1 MLVHICCSVD
11 SHYFLQKLRNDYPN
25 EKLAG
30 FFYNPNIHPFSEYS
44 LRYNDVKRSCDLLDI
59 ELHQGEYNVES
70 WLGAI
75 KGLENEP
82 EKGERC
88 SVCFDYRFEESAKKA
103 KELNYNSFTST
114 LLMSPKKSLK
124 QLASAGEESANNH
137 NVDFIS
143 IDYRK
148 EGGTN
153 EQSLLAKK
161 DKLFKQDYCG
171 CVFALVKQREGQKK
185 LAYELMSPINQ
196 QIQPSST
203 EEKLALYDKRV
214 ELEKDNIDY
223 IITKEGILNY
233 RLLSAKVVANSKTIP
248 SYILAYSLLKR
259 GKTQGRVEYTYEN
272 VAFFNRENIRII
284 DINTFNKLTN
294 SNYKD
299 VNSLNKSPLL
309 FENEVSLREKITKNN
324 FSSSPIIVLDEI
336 VDEKYKIFINSSIFN
351 DTRENLIIKETK

>member
-11 SHYFLQKLRNDYPN
+11 SHYFLQKLRDDYPD
-25 EKLAG
+25 EKLVG

-44 LRYNDVKRSCDLLDI
+44 LRYNDVKRSCDLLGID
-59 ELHQGEYNVES
+59 LCQGEYNVNS
-70 WLGAI
+70 WLSAI

-103 KELNYNSFTST
+103 KELNHNSFTST

-124 QLASAGEESANNH
+124 QLAEAGTNSADKYY
-137 NVDFIS
+137 VDFVS

-148 EGGTN
+148 SGGTN

-185 LAYELMSPINQ
+185 LAYELMSPINR

-203 EEKLALYDKRV
+203 EEKLELYDKRV
-214 ELEKDNIDY
+214 ELEKESIDY
-223 IITKEGILNY
+223 FITKEGILNY
-233 RLLSAKVVANSKTIP
+233 RLLSAKVVIKSKVVP

-259 GKTQGRVEYTYEN
+259 GKTEGRVEHTHNEIS
-272 VAFFNRENIRII
+272 FFNRESIKII
-284 DINTFNKLTN
+284 DILTFNKLTD
-294 SNYKD
+294 SKYKS
-299 VNSLNKSPLL
+299 VNELNNNPLV
-309 FENEVSLREKITKNN
+309 FDEEVFLRGRITKNN
-324 FSSSPIIVLDEI
+324 FSSSPIIVLDE
-336 VDEKYKIFINSSIFN
+336 VLDEKYRIFINSSIFN
-351 DTRENLIIKETK
+351 DTKETLIIK

>member
-1 MLVHICCSVD
+1 LLVHICCSVD
-11 SHYFLQKLRNDYPN
+11 SHYFLQKLRDEYPN
-25 EKLAG
+25 KKLAG

-44 LRYNDVKRSCDLLDI
+44 LRLNDVKRSCELLGI
-59 ELHQGEYNVES
+59 ELHQGEYNIKN
-70 WLGAI
+70 WLLAI

-103 KELNYNSFTST
+103 KELEYNSFTST
-114 LLMSPKKSLK
+114 LLMSPKKSLE
-124 QLASAGEESANNH
+124 QLSQAGNSSADKYNI
-137 NVDFIS
+137 DFIS

-185 LAYELMSPINQ
+185 LAYELMSPIHK

-203 EEKLALYDKRV
+203 EEKLELYAKRV
-214 ELEKDNIDY
+214 ELEKENIDY
-223 IITKEGILNY
+223 FITKEGILNY
-233 RLLSAKVVANSKTIP
+233 RLLNAKVVIKSKTIS

-259 GKTQGRVEYTYEN
+259 GKTQGKIEFIHN
-272 VAFFNRENIRII
+272 KIGFFNRENIRIM
-284 DINTFNKLTN
+284 DIKTFNILTN
-294 SNYKD
+294 SRYENVD
-299 VNSLNKSPLL
+299 SLNKSPLV
-309 FENEVSLREKITKNN
+309 FEEEIFLRGRITKNN
-324 FSSSPIIVLDEI
+324 FSSSPIIILDKI

-351 DTRENLIIKETK
+351 DTRESLIIKGK

>member
-11 SHYFLQKLRNDYPN
+11 SHYFLQKLRNDYPD
-25 EKLAG
+25 EKLLG

-44 LRYNDVKRSCDLLDI
+44 LRYNDVKRSCDLLGID
-59 ELHQGEYNVES
+59 LCQGGYNVDS
-70 WLGAI
+70 WLLAI

-103 KELNYNSFTST
+103 KELNHSSFTST

-124 QLASAGEESANNH
+124 QLAQAGESSANKYY
-137 NVDFIS
+137 VDFVS

-148 EGGTN
+148 DGGTN

-185 LAYELMSPINQ
+185 LAYELMSPINK
-196 QIQPSST
+196 QIQPSSI
-203 EEKLALYDKRV
+203 EEKIELYDKRI
-214 ELEKDNIDY
+214 ELEKESIDY
-223 IITKEGILNY
+223 FITKEGILNY
-233 RLLSAKVVANSKTIP
+233 RLLNAKVIVKSEVLP

-259 GKTQGRVEYTYEN
+259 GRTEGRVEHTHN
-272 VAFFNRENIRII
+272 KISFFNRESIKII
-284 DINTFNKLTN
+284 DIITFNELTN
-294 SNYKD
+294 SQYKN
-299 VNSLNKSPLL
+299 VRELNNNPLA
-309 FENEVSLREKITKNN
+309 FEDEVFLRGRITKNN

-336 VDEKYKIFINSSIFN
+336 VDEKYRIFINSSIFN
-351 DTRENLIIKETK
+351 DTKETLVVK